1 MATTSPTIPL
11 LKVSGNTFLI
21 MLYDPFITS
30 CILLPVEETNMPR
43 SVVDWVKW
51 RYQAMGA
58 YAIVLFVGAII
69 GSLAADPT
77 LLVFSAI
84 GGTILSL
91 ISIVLQYLVWIM
103 PKAFQLYINRNYKP
117 VQINTEISE
126 EELLK
131 MLG

>member
-1 MATTSPTIPL
+1 
-11 LKVSGNTFLI
+11 
-21 MLYDPFITS
+21 
-30 CILLPVEETNMPR
+30 MPR